1 MAILLQFHVVFVDK
15 ISLRN
20 FSSIALSQKSSVS
33 AVIAWSFRGDFNKVV
48 PETCLIHYG
57 LNATLLNSSNSV
69 TADGS
74 NNYSIS
80 LKGLSPATDYEFRVH
95 CFHAHLVIGGIL
107 TELMK
112 FRTDDSN
119 SSK

>member
-1 MAILLQFHVVFVDK
+1 MKQFHVVFVGS

-20 FSSIALSQKSSVS
+20 FSSTTLSQKSSVS
-33 AVIAWSFRGDFNKVV
+33 ALITWSFHGDFIRLV
-48 PETCLIHYG
+48 PETCLVQYRI
-57 LNATLLNSSNSV
+57 NATLLNSTNSV

-95 CFHAHLVIGGIL
+95 CFHEQFVIDGIQ
-107 TELMK
+107 TEFMN
-112 FRTDDSN
+112 FRTDDS
-119 SSK
+119 SK